1 MSRHLDKVL
10 AHAERQL
17 SLAGGLRPTDVLPL
31 YKKFLRIE
39 EHRLRLKH
47 NAGGA
52 GRDICARRVDLV
64 DVLLRHVFA
73 AAARFADEQS
83 GASVQP
89 LALLALGGYGRGEL
103 NPWSDVDVMFV
114 HGGHGQVSTY
124 VTQIVEQVLYLLWDI
139 GFKVGHSTRSV
150 REAIDQAKQDMLS
163 KTAMLE
169 GRYLTG
175 DESVARLFR
184 SRFRAEC
191 VKGSENEYFAARM
204 ADQAARHAKYGDS
217 VYMQEPHVKNGCG
230 GLRDYQ
236 NLLWMTF
243 FKEGVLTT
251 NHLVG
256 KDWLSPTD
264 QRRIEQ
270 AYDFLLRVR
279 TDLHYVNGRANDTL
293 HLSAQDHI
301 AKRLHYHHR
310 RGQLRSEAMMKDY
323 YEHTRNIFR
332 VTERITEQ
340 FASPGA
346 VQGQRS
352 FFDFRRPK
360 ALPEQDLGRFMGRG
374 GKLHTRRSDVFRREP
389 ELLMEIFQ
397 LAQKHHLEIGA
408 DLEDLVTR
416 NLTLVTRNFRTAPRP
431 RAIFREMLSHRGEA
445 GRILRMMH
453 RVDFLGRYL
462 PEFEPLTCLVQHEFF
477 HRYTADEHSLVCI
490 EKLDAL
496 TTTTDPKLT
505 PYRAL
510 FEGLAD
516 PFILH
521 LALLLHDTGK
531 AVGARPHS
539 EASALFAQQAAQR
552 LELDSTQRRALT
564 LLVDHHLTLSK
575 IARQRNLDDPEPIV
589 ELAGMVRSQENL
601 DALMLLTLADGQGA
615 SGEAWSDWKE
625 TLVWQLYRSTSQ
637 YLLDQAG
644 FYAQQ
649 KIERETLQQAVS
661 AQLTPD
667 FDVEVDAHF
676 ESMPD
681 NYFRTF
687 GVEEIVGHAKLFR
700 SFLAKL
706 FVPNGPPLA
715 PAIAWEPLP
724 LQGHTTVS
732 VCTWEGQQLL
742 AKIAGSF
749 SVVPLNILSA
759 DIYPRGDNVVV
770 DVFRVC
776 DLKGHAVTSARDFAL
791 VEATLRRALSEA
803 DFDFGPLLEKARQQ
817 VATPLAAEIEFP
829 TRIIADNKSLPHYT
843 LLQIETRD
851 RPGLL
856 YDLLSVLGEEGV
868 STILSRI
875 STEKG
880 AAIDT
885 FYIADSVTHGKITD
899 SGRIAALQQRIQEIT
914 VGSRGRAGMARASSL
929 A

>member
-17 SLAGGLRPTDVLPL
+17 LPAGGLRPTDVLPL

-47 NAGGA
+47 QAGGG

-83 GASVQP
+83 GASVEP

-114 HGGHGQVSTY
+114 HGGHGKVSPY

-169 GRYLTG
+169 ARYLTG

-243 FKEGVLTT
+243 FKEGALTT

-256 KDWLSPTD
+256 KDWLSLAD
-264 QRRIEQ
+264 QRGIER
-270 AYDFLLRVR
+270 AYDFLLRIR
-279 TDLHYVNGRANDTL
+279 TDLHYVNGRATDVL

-301 AKRLHYHHR
+301 AQRLHYHSQ
-310 RGQLRSEAMMKDY
+310 RGQLRSEALMKDY
-323 YEHTRNIFR
+323 YAHTRNIFR

-340 FASPGA
+340 FANPGTVA
-346 VQGQRS
+346 GRRS
-352 FFDFRRPK
+352 FFRFRRPK
-360 ALPEQDLGRFMGRG
+360 LLPERNFGPFVARG
-374 GKLHTRRSDVFRREP
+374 KHLKAKRRDVFRREP
-389 ELLMEIFQ
+389 ELLMQVFR
-397 LAQKHHLEIGA
+397 LAQEHHLDIGA
-408 DLEDLVTR
+408 DLEDLLTR
-416 NLTLVTRNFRTAPRP
+416 NLKLVTRSFRAAPAPRAMF
-431 RAIFREMLSHRGEA
+431 RAMLSRRGEA
-445 GRILRMMH
+445 GRVLRMMH

-462 PEFEPLTCLVQHEFF
+462 PEFAPLTCLVQHEFF

-490 EKLDAL
+490 EKLDSL
-496 TTTTDPKLT
+496 TTTEDPKLI
-505 PYRAL
+505 PYREL
-510 FEGLAD
+510 FERITD
-516 PFILH
+516 PFVLY

-552 LELDSTQRRALT
+552 LELDSTQRRALI
-564 LLVDHHLTLSK
+564 LLVDHHLTLST
-575 IARQRNLDDPEPIV
+575 IARQRNLDDPETIV

-601 DALMLLTLADGQGA
+601 DALMLLTLADGQGT

-625 TLVWQLYRSTSQ
+625 TLVWQLYRGTSQ
-637 YLLDQAG
+637 YLADQAG
-644 FYAQQ
+644 FFAQQ
-649 KIERETLQQAVS
+649 EIERESLQVAVTARLS
-661 AQLTPD
+661 PD
-667 FDVEVDAHF
+667 YAAEVEAHF

-681 NYFRTF
+681 NYFRAF
-687 GVEEIVGHAKLFR
+687 GVEEIARHAELFR
-700 SFLAKL
+700 AFLANL
-706 FVPNGPPLA
+706 FLRNVHPLT
-715 PAIAWEPLP
+715 PAVAWEPFP
-724 LQGHTTVS
+724 EQGHTTVS
-732 VCTWEGQQLL
+732 LCTWDGQQLL
-742 AKIAGSF
+742 ARIAGSF

-759 DIYPRGDNVVV
+759 DIYTRGDNVVL
-770 DVFRVC
+770 DVFRIC
-776 DLKGHAVTSARDFAL
+776 DLQSRAVTSERDFEL
-791 VEATLRRALSEA
+791 VESTLRRALSEPG
-803 DFDFGPLLEKARQQ
+803 FDFRPLLENARAQIKKP
-817 VATPLAAEIEFP
+817 ATAEIEFP
-829 TRIIADNKSLPHYT
+829 TRIIVDNKAHPHYT

-851 RPGLL
+851 RLGLL
-856 YDLLSVLGEEGV
+856 YDLLSSLGTESV
-868 STILSRI
+868 SIILSRI

-885 FYIADSVTHGKITD
+885 FYLADSATRGKITD
-899 SGRIAALQQRIQEIT
+899 GGRLAALQRRLRDIA
-914 VGSRGRAGMARASSL
+914 VGTDMAKPNSVA
-929 A
+929 